1 LPASRA
7 ESPALAATFWM
18 KSCFVN
24 EHPPESGNLALELA
38 PRLTT

>member
-7 ESPALAATFWM
+7 ERPAFWATFWM

-24 EHPPESGNLALELA
+24 EHPPASGIWLQYWVEG
-38 PRLTT
+38 